1 MARIDYASS
10 NCMRAKEVFMK
21 NHREGVLFV
30 AGCAQRPI
38 FQAGKLDS
46 AKIKWTVDLDVL
58 LHQYDAV
65 PIPMPCPEVSF
76 PSCLTGLNRKPHGIK
91 FYSELPG
98 FAEHCQQLSKQVVQQ
113 IAFLHHAGTP
123 ILGIIG
129 VEHSPTCAATYMYTN
144 CGLQHR
150 KGLLFQ
156 CIEDRLTEE
165 GLDIKFLGVNR
176 GSPGA
181 SFKRIESHLKKD

>member
-1 MARIDYASS
+1 
-10 NCMRAKEVFMK
+10 MK
-21 NHREGVLFV
+21 NNRKGVLFV
-30 AGCAQRPI
+30 AGCALCPM

-46 AKIKWTVDLDVL
+46 TKIKWTVDLDAL
-58 LHQYDAV
+58 LHQYGAI

-76 PSCLTGLNRKPHGIK
+76 PSCLAGLNRKPHGIK

-98 FAEHCQQLSKQVVQQ
+98 FAEHCQQLSKRVVEQ
-113 IAFLHHAGTP
+113 IALLHHTG
-123 ILGIIG
+123 IQVIGIIG

-144 CGLQHR
+144 RGLQHR

-156 CIEDRLTEE
+156 CIEDRLTGE

-176 GSPGA
+176 CSPGA
-181 SFKRIESHLKKD
+181 SFKRIESHLKKE